1 MNLWTFAFSLLLCVS
16 LDTSFL
22 SIISIGDVHPLSTA
36 TLVVFVSLFAPRR
49 TALWGSLVAGLLLDL
64 VTPAVFDGNQAFHL
78 PGPYA
83 LGFVFGTQLVI
94 LLRSMVFR
102 RNPFAVGLLTAPFL
116 VAASLAYMA
125 IWSIRGLYPETSVP
139 WAGDSAVDE
148 LFRRFG
154 IALYSGAF
162 GIPMGWL
169 LLFTW
174 PIWRFDMTAL
184 RR

>member
-1 MNLWTFAFSLLLCVS
+1 MNPWTFAFSLLICIA

-22 SIISIGDVHPLSTA
+22 SVISIGQVHPLSTA
-36 TLVVFVSLFAPRR
+36 TLVVFVSLFAPRPV
-49 TALWGSLVAGLLLDL
+49 ALWASLAAGLLLDL
-64 VTPAVFDGNQAFHL
+64 VTPAVFGGDRMFYL

-83 LGFVFGTQLVI
+83 LGFVFGTQLVL

-102 RNPFAVGLLTAPFL
+102 RNPFAVGLLTTPFL
-116 VAASLAYMA
+116 FAVSLAYMA
-125 IWSIRGLYPETSVP
+125 LWSIRGVYPDTSVP
-139 WAGDSAVDE
+139 WAGDPAIDE
-148 LFRRFG
+148 LIRRLG
-154 IALYSGAF
+154 IAAYSGAF

-174 PIWRFDMTAL
+174 PIWRFDLTAL

>member
-1 MNLWTFAFSLLLCVS
+1 MNPWTFAFSLLICIS

-22 SIISIGDVHPLSTA
+22 SVISIGDVHPLATA
-36 TLVVFVSLFAPRR
+36 TLVVFVSLFAPRSS
-49 TALWGSLVAGLLLDL
+49 ALWASLVAGLLLDL
-64 VTPAVFDGNQAFHL
+64 VTPAVFDGDRAFHL

-83 LGFVFGTQLVI
+83 LGFVFGTQLVL

-102 RNPFAVGLLTAPFL
+102 RNPFAVGLLTTPFL
-116 VAASLAYMA
+116 FAGSLVYMA
-125 IWSIRGLYPETSVP
+125 LWSIRGLYPDTSVP
-139 WAGDSAVDE
+139 WAGETAIEE
-148 LFRRFG
+148 LVRRFG
-154 IALYSGAF
+154 IALYSGLF

-174 PIWRFDMTAL
+174 PIWRFDLTTL